1 MIRNVCSANR
11 THRRPGLGSPNCLSA
26 NYVRRRNQSKSQSG
40 YSRGWTDL
48 RTIDLSVL
56 HVVVLLVVLATTTC
70 SYALSVL
77 PGLSFTPGTNAPLAG
92 VLTLTT
98 DTDSMVSVS
107 VNDGKKSWKRDFF
120 DYGTNHSETL
130 LGFKANRTNE
140 ISVTV
145 RDQFGN
151 TFTVAEPLPFIT
163 APLPTDMPTFHLWT
177 NNVKKMEPGYTL
189 FRVGTPSLFKL
200 DIFTVRRGYVSI
212 VDNTGEIVWYCD
224 LPTVGDVRQLTN
236 GNLFFPVRMDAAFAE
251 VNMLGQVVKIWNAR
265 YFVDPHEDCITGHGT
280 FLYLERRLK
289 LNTIFPSNVT
299 DPRAPLVTTNF
310 SYFRIVEMSAADL
323 HAGSILNK
331 WSLDSM
337 LDPARFDYLAYQIPE
352 GGVDPEHANAI
363 IEDTRDN
370 SIIVSLRNQDA
381 VIKFSRSGQ
390 IKWILGPHNN
400 WGSQWQR
407 YLLKPVGRPFEW
419 NYGQHAPVFTPQGT
433 LLLFDNGNCRAEPF
447 DPQVADKANYS
458 RAVEFRIDDAN
469 MQVSQMWQYADTN
482 TDRLYAGTLGNASW
496 LPQTGNVLVTFGCV
510 TYENGAHPDPVAPN
524 ATIARIKE
532 VTHEANPSVVFDLE
546 LSDPDNTNSKSQGY
560 EVYRSYRIPDL
571 YSHPTNPVAGPSVL
585 LDGDRQSSG
594 FQPTRP

>member
-1 MIRNVCSANR
+1 VNR
-11 THRRPGLGSPNCLSA
+11 IHTAARTQFSKSPNSV
-26 NYVRRRNQSKSQSG
+26 NYVRGRNQRKALSG
-40 YSRGWTDL
+40 YSRSRTDL
-48 RTIDLSVL
+48 CAIELSVL
-56 HVVVLLVVLATTTC
+56 YVVVILAVLAITPC
-70 SYALSVL
+70 AHALSVL
-77 PGLSFTPGTNAPLAG
+77 GGLSFTPATNAPLAG

-107 VNDGKKSWKRDFF
+107 VNDGKRAWKRNFF

-145 RDQFGN
+145 RDQRGN
-151 TFTVAEPLPFIT
+151 IFQALEPLPFVT
-163 APLPTDMPTFHLWT
+163 PALPTDMPTFRLRT

-200 DIFTVRRGYVSI
+200 GIFTVRRGYVSI
-212 VDNTGEIVWYCD
+212 VDNSGEIVWYCD

-236 GNLFFPVRMDAAFAE
+236 GDLFFPVRMDAAFAE
-251 VNMLGQVVKIWNAR
+251 VNMLGQAVKIWNAR
-265 YFVDPHEDCITGHGT
+265 YFVDPHEDFITGHGT

-289 LNTIFPSNVT
+289 LNIVLPSSVT
-299 DPRAPLVTTNF
+299 DPRAPLVTTNL

-323 HAGSILNK
+323 PAVNILNK

-363 IEDTRDN
+363 IEDASDN

-390 IKWILGPHNN
+390 IKWILGPHDN

-407 YLLKPVGRPFEW
+407 YLLKPVGTPFEW
-419 NYGQHAPVFTPQGT
+419 NYAQHAPVLTPQGT

-447 DPQVADKANYS
+447 DPPLADNANHS
-458 RAVEFRIDDAN
+458 RAVEFRIDEAN
-469 MQVSQMWQYADTN
+469 MQVSQVWEFADTN
-482 TDRLYAGTLGNASW
+482 KDRLYAGTLGNASW
-496 LPQTGNVLVTFGCV
+496 LPQTSNVLVTFGCV
-510 TYENGAHPDPVAPN
+510 SYENGAHPYPIAPN
-524 ATIARIKE
+524 ASIARIKE
-532 VTHEANPSVVFDLE
+532 VTHEVNPSVVFDLE
-546 LSDPDNTNSKSQGY
+546 LSNPNNTDSKSQGY

-571 YSHPTNPVAGPSVL
+571 YGHPTNPVAGPPVL
-585 LDGDRQSSG
+585 LDGDRQSPGS
-594 FQPTRP
+594 QPTRP